1 MSFATDTKKELCSIA
16 TTDVELLR
24 SEFYAM
30 LLLSRH
36 FSSEAIVFKTEN
48 KYTADHFVSLCSM
61 LFSPILECKKPLKK
75 SSKIYTI
82 SVVDPADCK
91 RIFDFYGHD
100 EREVNLRVNR
110 ANLPDSFSERAF
122 IRGLFLACGSVT
134 DPDKAYHL
142 ELCVTHK
149 NLCIDI
155 CNIIRDLEDCNISI
169 KMLSRNG
176 SYICYIKDSEHIT
189 DFLAFIGAS
198 NSAMSV
204 MGAKAFKQVRNAAN
218 RRVNSE
224 VANLQKVAGASAVQ
238 IKAINKLKA
247 SGKYNTLSDELKE
260 VAKLRL
266 EYPELSLRDM
276 GQMLTVPISR
286 SGVNHR
292 MTKLIKL
299 SQEDE

>member
-30 LLLSRH
+30 LLLARH
-36 FSSEAIVFKTEN
+36 FSSEKIVFKTEN

-61 LFSPILECKKPLKK
+61 LFSPIIECKKPLTN
-75 SSKIYTI
+75 SSKIYTVTI
-82 SVVDPADCK
+82 VDSADCK

-110 ANLPDSFSERAF
+110 ANLLDSRNERAF

-142 ELCVTHK
+142 ELCIAHK
-149 NLCIDI
+149 NLCTDV
-155 CNIIRDLEDCNISI
+155 CNIIRDLEDCSITI

-176 SYICYIKDSEHIT
+176 SYIAYIKDSEQIT

-204 MGAKAFKQVRNAAN
+204 MGAKALKQVRNALN

-247 SGKYNTLSDELKE
+247 SGKFNTLSEELKE
-260 VAKLRL
+260 VACLRL

-276 GQMLTVPISR
+276 GQMLNPPISR

-292 MTKLIKL
+292 LTKLIKL